1 MKKILAIL
9 FSVVVTVGAI
19 TVLGASVSDPYEF
32 DGDVITNPFWW
43 LYTTEAS
50 SDETT
55 TEAPSDETT
64 TEAPSDETTKEP
76 SEEEWV
82 EIIGSNP
89 ALAFYYDKANM
100 TVNDVVSVQKPT
112 WAAETGIYLNVT
124 SGISTVTVNG
134 ESENVATIDGAGAVV
149 YLSALKEGVNEVVI
163 KHALG
168 TSTVAIKKVV
178 NSDETTVKPEEP
190 TTRIPTGIENWLEV
204 TGSSAA
210 TKYYYDEG
218 NMTVN
223 DVISI
228 QKPDWATE
236 TGIYVNVLS
245 GISKVTVNG
254 ETENVGAYD
263 GAGAIIYLSALKEGI
278 NEVSIEHALGTSVVS
293 IKKEVVAEET
303 TKKIPTGVENWLA
316 LVDWDALDKAH
327 TYYYDEGNMTVNEV
341 VSVQKPDWSEA
352 AGIYV
357 SVEAGVSKVT
367 VNGETENVAA
377 IDGAGAVIYLS
388 ALKDGVNEIV
398 IEHGVG
404 TSTVSIKKEVKQEEE
419 TTTKTEVELKITS
432 QPKNIT
438 AASGEA
444 ISASVV
450 AEGEGLTY
458 QWQISSDAGKTW
470 KDSTAASA
478 KTATFTLTMKDT
490 YDAKQL
496 RCVVTDSTGKSVA
509 SDAATITL
517 KKVEAGELT
526 IVSQPTNV
534 TVPEGEAARFT
545 VVAKGD
551 GLKYQWQMST
561 DDGATWKALS
571 SASAK
576 TAQLTCNMKNE
587 YDARQFRCVVK
598 DSAGKT
604 VTSNVAILYLDTD
617 KTIIFT
623 VQPKCT
629 YVAVGATAFLEV
641 RAKGTGLTYQWQM
654 STDGGVTWRNPSSA
668 SAKTRMYGFQMK
680 ENYAGMQFRCVVT
693 DVNGES
699 VISDTVVIG
708 IGNGLPIVI
717 KSQPSS
723 TRIVKEGNSTLFIID
738 AEGEDLKY
746 QWQMSTDNGQTWKN
760 TTASGANT
768 AMFGFN
774 VKSSY
779 NGRQLRC
786 IITDANGNSVISK
799 TITIVCR

>member
-303 TKKIPTGVENWLA
+303 T
-316 LVDWDALDKAH
+316 
-327 TYYYDEGNMTVNEV
+327 
-341 VSVQKPDWSEA
+341 
-352 AGIYV
+352 
-357 SVEAGVSKVT
+357 
-367 VNGETENVAA
+367 
-377 IDGAGAVIYLS
+377 
-388 ALKDGVNEIV
+388 
-398 IEHGVG
+398 
-404 TSTVSIKKEVKQEEE
+404 
-419 TTTKTEVELKITS
+419 TKTEVELKITS

-438 AASGEA
+438 AVSGEA

-478 KTATFTLTMKDT
+478 KTATFTLTMKDS
-490 YDAKQL
+490 YDAKQV
-496 RCVVTDSTGKSVA
+496 RCVVTDSTGKTVA

-654 STDGGVTWRNPSSA
+654 STDGGATWRNPSSA

-708 IGNGLPIVI
+708 IGKGLPIVI

-723 TRIVKEGNSTLFIID
+723 TRIVKEGDSTLFIID
-738 AEGEDLKY
+738 AEGENLTY
-746 QWQMSTDNGQTWKN
+746 QWQMSSDNGQTWKN
-760 TTASGANT
+760 TTAAGANT

-786 IITDANGNSVISK
+786 IITDANGNAVISK
-799 TITIVCR
+799 TVTIVCR